1 MAAMPRR
8 SPPRRH
14 ALWPPTGDHRS
25 SYAPPPDV
33 AELLA
38 AVPARADRAE
48 RVCRTSA
55 RHMREVEDDG
65 EKGKNERERE
75 TVWDPHVISA
85 HGTHM

>member
-33 AELLA
+33 AEPLT
-38 AVPARADRAE
+38 AVPARADHAE
-48 RVCRTSA
+48 PR
-55 RHMREVEDDG
+55 M
-65 EKGKNERERE
+65 
-75 TVWDPHVISA
+75 PHLCSSCAGV
-85 HGTHM
+85 GPTCD